1 MKKKNT
7 FMRLA
12 MVLVLL
18 VLVTTSAVGGTFAKY
33 TTKKDTTDTA
43 RVAKWGVVIT
53 ANDSAL
59 VTTEVNGANEDHVVS
74 EASDVVLAPGSQISK
89 LADFSISGTPEV
101 AVNVSYAANLELA
114 NWEVDGT
121 EYCPLVFVVNGVEYK
136 ISDTVDNLELAVEG
150 AIAALSDNYATP
162 YDLSSV
168 LAPKVLVYWAFE
180 GDDVKDTALGDQ
192 AFAGNA
198 ATITLTI
205 TCTVTQID

>member
-12 MVLVLL
+12 MALVLL

-33 TTKKDTTDTA
+33 VTTDSTTDTA

-74 EASDVVLAPGSQISK
+74 QTSDVVLAPGSQIAE
-89 LADFSISGTPEV
+89 LADFSISGNPEV
-101 AVNVSYAANLELA
+101 AVNVSYAADLTLT
-114 NWEVDGT
+114 NWKVSGV
-121 EYCPLVFVVNGVEYK
+121 EYCPLVFVVNGVEYRFN
-136 ISDTVDNLELAVEG
+136 DNVANLELAVEG

-162 YDLSSV
+162 YDLSSA
-168 LAPKVLVYWAFE
+168 LAPEVLVYWAFV

-192 AFAGNA
+192 AAGNA
-198 ATITLTI
+198 ATISLTI